1 MEGKARREQK
11 RMEGREVGKGKETD
25 KEEDVKEGRTQ

>member
-1 MEGKARREQK
+1 MEGKVRREQK

-25 KEEDVKEGRTQ
+25 KEEGKEGRMQ